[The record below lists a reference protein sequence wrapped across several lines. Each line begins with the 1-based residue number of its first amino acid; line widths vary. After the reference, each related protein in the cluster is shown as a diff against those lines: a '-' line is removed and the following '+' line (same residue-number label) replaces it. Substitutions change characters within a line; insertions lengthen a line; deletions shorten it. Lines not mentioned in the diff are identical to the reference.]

1 MLVSIDGDLRD
12 RAEVAGVDI
21 TTSAGRHE
29 TSVAE

>member
-12 RAEVAGVDI
+12 RAEVAGVDVA
-21 TTSAGRHE
+21 TSVGRQE